1 LLLASAD
8 NRRHRRHGC
17 FVDLCLIGGGR
28 ACDGSGGS
36 LSFLRALCWWKTSRE
51 KAGKCACKM
60 RLLRRL
66 SILLMEWALSPD
78 HLRPHIF

>member
-1 LLLASAD
+1 MLFVVEGELLVASAD

-36 LSFLRALCWWKTSRE
+36 LSFSRALC
-51 KAGKCACKM
+51 
-60 RLLRRL
+60 
-66 SILLMEWALSPD
+66 
-78 HLRPHIF
+78 